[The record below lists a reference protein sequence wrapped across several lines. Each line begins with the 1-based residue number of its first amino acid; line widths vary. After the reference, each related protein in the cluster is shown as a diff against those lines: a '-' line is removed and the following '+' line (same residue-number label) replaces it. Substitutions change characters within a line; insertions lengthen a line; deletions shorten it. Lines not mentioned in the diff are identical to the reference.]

1 MHPRIDV
8 ITIGVA
14 DLGRARSF
22 YVDGLRGRVAEERH
36 DLLRLDFGAGAST
49 LELRPADRLGTG
61 FRGFT
66 LSYIV
71 DTAAA
76 VDGVLARA
84 LRAGATI
91 AKPPQRA
98 LWGYSAYVA
107 DPSGHLWKLA
117 SSKRKP
123 LMARD
128 ADADETATAT
138 EIVLTIGV
146 ADFKHAK
153 RFYVEELGWSTK
165 KSYPKLVCLDGGEG
179 SDLAMYG
186 WDDLAA
192 DAGVSPEGEGAR
204 GLTLRGSGD
213 SAEHFTD
220 VDGFAWEIGPR
231 PPVQAPSTER

>member
-1 MHPRIDV
+1 MEPKIDV
-8 ITIGVA
+8 ITLGVA

-22 YVDGLRGRVAEERH
+22 YVDGLCGRVEEERH
-36 DLLRLDFGAGAST
+36 DLVRLEFGDGAST
-49 LELRPADRLGTG
+49 LELRPADALGDG

-84 LRAGATI
+84 LRAGATV

-98 LWGYSAYVA
+98 LWGYSTYVA

-123 LMARD
+123 LIARD
-128 ADADETATAT
+128 GDADETATAS
-138 EIVLTIGV
+138 EIVLTLGV
-146 ADFKHAK
+146 FDIKRAK
-153 RFYVEELGWSTK
+153 QFYVEELGWATK
-165 KSYPKLVCLDGGEG
+165 KSYAKFVCLDGGRG
-179 SDLAMYG
+179 SDLAMYR

-192 DAGVSPEGEGAR
+192 DAGVSPEGRGAR
-204 GLTLRGSGD
+204 GLTLRGCGD
-213 SAEHFTD
+213 SATGFTD
-220 VDGFAWEIGPR
+220 ADGFAWEIVAR
-231 PPVQAPSTER
+231 PAVQAASTQR

>member
-1 MHPRIDV
+1 MNPKIDV

-22 YVDGLRGRVAEERH
+22 YVDGLRGRVEEERH
-36 DLLRLDFGAGAST
+36 DLLRLGFGGGAST
-49 LELRPADRLGTG
+49 LELRPADALADG

-66 LSYIV
+66 LSYIL
-71 DTAAA
+71 DSAAA

-84 LRAGATI
+84 LRAGGTI
-91 AKPPQRA
+91 TKPPQRA
-98 LWGYSAYVA
+98 FWGYSAYVA

-123 LMARD
+123 LIGGD
-128 ADADETATAT
+128 DADETATAS

-146 ADFKHAK
+146 ADIKRAK
-153 RFYVEELGWSTK
+153 QFYVEDLGWSTK
-165 KSYPKLVCLDGGEG
+165 KSYSKFVCLDGGDG
-179 SDLAMYG
+179 SDLAMYR

-192 DAGVSPEGEGAR
+192 DAGVSPEGRGAR

-213 SAEHFTD
+213 SATGFTD
-220 VDGFAWEIGPR
+220 ADGFAWEIVAR
-231 PPVQAPSTER
+231 PAVQAASTQR

>member
-1 MHPRIDV
+1 MYSKIDV

-22 YVDGLRGRVAEERH
+22 YVDGLRGRVEEERH
-36 DLLRLDFGAGAST
+36 DLLRLEFGGGAST
-49 LELRPADRLGTG
+49 LELRPADALGDG

-66 LSYIV
+66 LSYIL
-71 DTAAA
+71 DSAAA

-84 LRAGATI
+84 LRAGGTI

-98 LWGYSAYVA
+98 FWGYSAYVA

-123 LMARD
+123 LIARD
-128 ADADETATAT
+128 GDADETATAS

-146 ADFKHAK
+146 ADIKRAK
-153 RFYVEELGWSTK
+153 QFYVEELGWSAK
-165 KSYPKLVCLDGGEG
+165 QSYSKFVRLDGGDA
-179 SDLAMYG
+179 SDLAMYR

-192 DAGVSPEGEGAR
+192 DAGVSPEGNGAR

-213 SAEHFTD
+213 APAGFTD
-220 VDGFAWEIGPR
+220 VDGFAWEIVTR
-231 PPVQAPSTER
+231 QAVQADSTER